1 MPTSRD
7 PRYAGRRRVRGTSVA
22 QGARV
27 AEEAGRQ
34 GRVGQAS
41 EGPGCQAKV
50 FGLDSVDQGPPA
62 KGLKQTSQVG
72 RWQSFRPHV
81 RWHV

>member
-7 PRYAGRRRVRGTSVA
+7 PRYAGRSRVRGTSVA

-27 AEEAGRQ
+27 AEEAGRV

-41 EGPGCQAKV
+41 EGALDARLR
-50 FGLDSVDQGPPA
+50 GLDLTLWT
-62 KGLKQTSQVG
+62 KGHQ
-72 RWQSFRPHV
+72 
-81 RWHV
+81 